1 MEFPLL
7 QNKLLSLFGT
17 PKDPAPYLKVID
29 LGELSGCLGHVRD
42 YEGNPWPGRIY
53 GHELLEAPLKAAFRL
68 LCEGGFAGELRTFDG
83 CVCIR
88 PPKGGS
94 MPYSTHAWGM
104 ALDLNA
110 GSNGYGQR
118 PTLSYGFVSCFS
130 QCGFEWGG
138 IWRPDSGRDGMHFQ
152 LPWTRV
158 RTDGN
163 PLNPVAWEGEAP
175 TILPETAKWWE
186 SPQEASAK
194 KYRVTA
200 STLNIRS
207 GPGTGYEILGK
218 FPAGAI
224 VALAE
229 IDVPAEASGWVPVM
243 IKVNKI
249 GWLAENY
256 LEEV

>member
-7 QNKLLSLFGT
+7 QNKLLNLIGT

-29 LGELSGCLGHVRD
+29 LGELSDYLGHVRD
-42 YEGNPWPGRIY
+42 YEGNPWSGRIY
-53 GHELLEAPLKAAFRL
+53 GHELLEAPLTAAFRL

-94 MPYSTHAWGM
+94 MPYSVHAWGL
-104 ALDLNA
+104 AVDFNA

-118 PTLSYGFVSCFS
+118 PTLSHGFVSCFS

-152 LPWTRV
+152 LAWTRV

-175 TILPETAKWWE
+175 TILPETAKRSE
-186 SPQEASAK
+186 HPE

-200 STLNIRS
+200 SELNIRS
-207 GPGTGYEILGK
+207 GPGTGYEVLGR
-218 FPAGAI
+218 FLSGAI
-224 VALAE
+224 VARAE
-229 IDVPAEASGWVPVM
+229 IEVPAEASGWVPVLLG
-243 IKVNKI
+243 NGGT
-249 GWLAENY
+249 GWLSERY
-256 LEEV
+256 LQEI